1 MLSFKYIF
9 LIIFMLTCDQQD
21 ANAQI
26 VIKFSHIATADSPKG
41 LAAIHFKEVAEKLT
55 KGKVRVDVYPD
66 SQLFKD
72 NEEMEALQLNSV
84 QMLAPSFS
92 KFSSLGIHDFE
103 VFDLP
108 YLFRNQDDLHRI
120 THGPVGRKL
129 LSILEPQGIVG
140 LGYWDNGFKNM
151 SANIPIHVPN
161 DMRGLK
167 MRIPPSKVIST
178 QMSAL
183 GAIPFSMPFFETYK
197 FLNNGLIDGTET
209 TPSLFYTLDLIKSQ
223 KYLSMTNHG
232 YLGYVVIMNKK
243 FWDSLPAEIQIQ
255 LTAAMSDTTKY
266 ANMVAKQQNDVHLAA
281 IKNSGKTTV
290 IELTEAEKNQWR
302 AALLPVKNKIGN
314 RISKEL
320 LDEIRRELPAQ

>member
-1 MLSFKYIF
+1 
-9 LIIFMLTCDQQD
+9 
-21 ANAQI
+21 
-26 VIKFSHIATADSPKG
+26 
-41 LAAIHFKEVAEKLT
+41 
-55 KGKVRVDVYPD
+55 
-66 SQLFKD
+66 
-72 NEEMEALQLNSV
+72 
-84 QMLAPSFS
+84 
-92 KFSSLGIHDFE
+92 
-103 VFDLP
+103 
-108 YLFRNQDDLHRI
+108 
-120 THGPVGRKL
+120 
-129 LSILEPQGIVG
+129 
-140 LGYWDNGFKNM
+140 
-151 SANIPIHVPN
+151 
-161 DMRGLK
+161 
-167 MRIPPSKVIST
+167 
-178 QMSAL
+178 MSAL